1 MKHICNNGHETSIGD
16 AMSGRCPECDARN
29 LARGIAEASY
39 DAPVIRRNGPRYK
52 RFMSDEGIAIE
63 LFIADA
69 NASNFG
75 NILAIRTGNADDRR
89 KWPQSDGTI
98 ALVGVFTPA
107 ELRDMADDLEA
118 LQYARWAE
126 QAAKEEDI

>member
-1 MKHICNNGHETSIGD
+1 MYQYQERT
-16 AMSGRCPECDARN
+16 
-29 LARGIAEASY
+29 
-39 DAPVIRRNGPRYK
+39 
-52 RFMSDEGIAIE
+52 
-63 LFIADA
+63 A
-69 NASNFG
+69 N
-75 NILAIRTGNADDRR
+75 DDRR
-89 KWPQSDGTI
+89 KWIQPDGAI